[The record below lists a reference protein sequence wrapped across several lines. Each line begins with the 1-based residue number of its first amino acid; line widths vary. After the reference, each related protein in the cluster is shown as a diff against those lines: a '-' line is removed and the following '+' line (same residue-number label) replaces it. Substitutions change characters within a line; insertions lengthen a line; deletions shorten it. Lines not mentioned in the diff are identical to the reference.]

1 MPNSRRQF
9 LAKTSLGLLGAA
21 VAATSEA
28 QEPSQLP
35 PGAPSA
41 FGTGPA
47 VGPEVSPNT
56 FAEAEKLVRVQL
68 TPAERAQAADSWRVD
83 MAALLERR
91 TGPRSVAIESTVAPF
106 SRYDSVL
113 PGERPAAQLDRFV
126 RTNSDPG
133 PLPSNDKDIAYASVT
148 KLSRWIE
155 QRKLTSERLA
165 TIYLGR
171 IEQFDS
177 KLRSVITLTRDLAL
191 AQAKKADAEI
201 SSGKYRGPLP
211 GIPWGGKDLLDTAGI
226 TTT

>member
-68 TPAERAQAADSWRVD
+68 TPAERAQAANSWRVD
-83 MAALLERR
+83 MAALLEPR
-91 TGPRSVAIESTVAPF
+91 TGPRSVRSE
-106 SRYDSVL
+106 
-113 PGERPAAQLDRFV
+113 EH
-126 RTNSDPG
+126 
-133 PLPSNDKDIAYASVT
+133 
-148 KLSRWIE
+148 
-155 QRKLTSERLA
+155 TSEL
-165 TIYLGR
+165 
-171 IEQFDS
+171 QS
-177 KLRSVITLTRDLAL
+177 HVN
-191 AQAKKADAEI
+191 
-201 SSGKYRGPLP
+201 
-211 GIPWGGKDLLDTAGI
+211 
-226 TTT
+226 